1 MRVIAPVMAL
11 FFAALLATGGSLAK
25 EKAEAPPTPEIPAPP
40 VNVPAAILDI
50 ANSKDGDYPG
60 GATPLSG
67 KWTVDAGAKKLKVAP
82 EPLLDCWLEFGPEI
96 REKGATIVASGRA
109 QGKGRLKSR
118 FGAGL
123 YGKNGFQLRFA
134 PATQEIELVRRSVVL
149 LKEPF
154 PVTQEDLCHLEL
166 SVRPERNHWL
176 VSGRVW
182 KGEEK
187 RPDEKAFEY
196 KIFAE
201 ELLFPLA
208 GRPTLFATPF
218 SGEPVSFAS
227 ARVYYGEFVVDS
239 KSSEKPN

>member
-1 MRVIAPVMAL
+1 MKAVASVMAL
-11 FFAALLATGGSLAK
+11 FFAALLATGGSFAK
-25 EKAEAPPTPEIPAPP
+25 EKAETPPTPAVPTPP

-50 ANSKDGDYPG
+50 ANSADGAYPG
-60 GATPLSG
+60 ESTPLSG
-67 KWTVDAGAKKLKVAP
+67 KWTVDAAAKKLEVAP
-82 EPLLDCWLEFGPEI
+82 EPLVDSWLEFGPEI
-96 REKGATIVASGRA
+96 REKGATVVASGRA
-109 QGKGRLKSR
+109 PGEGRLKSR

-123 YGKNGFQLRFA
+123 YGKNGFQLRFV

-149 LKEPF
+149 LKKPF

-166 SVRPERNHWL
+166 SVKAERNHWL

-227 ARVYYGEFVVDS
+227 AKVYYGEFVVDS

>member
-11 FFAALLATGGSLAK
+11 FFAALLAMSGSFAK
-25 EKAEAPPTPEIPAPP
+25 EKAETPPTPAVPTPP

-50 ANSKDGDYPG
+50 ANSADGAFPG
-60 GATPLSG
+60 GVTPLSG
-67 KWTVDAGAKKLKVAP
+67 KWTVDDGAKKLNAAP
-82 EPLLDCWLEFGPEI
+82 EPLVDSWLEFGPEI
-96 REKGATIVASGRA
+96 REKAATIVASGRA
-109 QGKGRLKSR
+109 SGKGRLKSR

-123 YGKNGFQLRFA
+123 YGKNGFQLRFV
-134 PATQEIELVRRSVVL
+134 PATQEIELVRLSVVL
-149 LKEPF
+149 LKKPF
-154 PVTQEDLCHLEL
+154 PVTPEDLCHLEL

-227 ARVYYGEFVVDS
+227 ARVYHGEFVVDPQ
-239 KSSEKPN
+239 SSEKPN